1 MHVWI
6 NTLHLVS
13 VTHLYLILSR
23 KRGLNISVTQQRQT
37 TAPQSQRGSGEDSA
51 ALSGSSSQ
59 PGLRFWVGWNG
70 RSGPTEWQP
79 FIVVR
84 NGEVW
89 SWSVA
94 TQDRGRRR
102 KKKKK
107 ERLDCITALALSFQ
121 KKKKV
126 YTKSRFVL
134 DFSTLPVLFK
144 PSLGIQLI

>member
-1 MHVWI
+1 MHVQI
-6 NTLHLVS
+6 NTLHIVS

-23 KRGLNISVTQQRQT
+23 ERGLNISLIQPRQT

-70 RSGPTEWQP
+70 RSGPSEWQP

-94 TQDRGRRR
+94 MQDRGRRR
-102 KKKKK
+102 KKRTSGLHYSSGGFFLKKK
-107 ERLDCITALALSFQ
+107 G
-121 KKKKV
+121 

-134 DFSTLPVLFK
+134 DYSTLPVLFK
-144 PSLGIQLI
+144 PSSGFQLI